1 MNNIIFLFEFVSLVS
16 FTVFVIEFKEKEKE
30 RERCRERVR

>member
-1 MNNIIFLFEFVSLVS
+1 MNNIIFLFEFVSLES